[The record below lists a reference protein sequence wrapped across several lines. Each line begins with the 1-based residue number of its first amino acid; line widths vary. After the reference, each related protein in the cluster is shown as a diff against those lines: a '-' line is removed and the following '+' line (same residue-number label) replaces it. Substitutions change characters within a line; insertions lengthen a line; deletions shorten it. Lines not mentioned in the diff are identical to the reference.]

1 MADAPWSAEQIV
13 QAMRNKGY
21 VVFEGAN
28 LDLNIVGVRTSDPT
42 VDAFNDFLYV
52 IWREGGAWESR
63 DYPITTDPGLYW
75 LNNFEQLQVVG
86 TAVLKAG
93 QYRSAFTFGL
103 HHNSYRAL
111 VQSKALPVYR
121 DSNRDSVLDFDEST
135 LDEGMFGI
143 HIHKAGS
150 RAEGSTLVNKWSAG
164 CQVFSKESDF
174 NEFMDLCDQSAQNHG
189 DVFSYTLLNETDIS

>member
-21 VVFEGAN
+21 VVFEGEN

-42 VDAFNDFLYV
+42 VDVFNDFLYV
-52 IWREGGAWESR
+52 LWREGNTWESR
-63 DYPITTDPGLYW
+63 DYAITTDPGLFW
-75 LNNFEQLQVVG
+75 LKAPMNVNG

-111 VQSKALPVYR
+111 VQSKPLPVYR
-121 DSNRDSVLDFDEST
+121 DDNRDNVLDFDEAT

-143 HIHKAGS
+143 HIHKAGP
-150 RAEGSTLVNKWSAG
+150 RPEGSTVVNKWSAG

-174 NEFMDLCDQSAQNHG
+174 NEFMDLCDQSARNHG